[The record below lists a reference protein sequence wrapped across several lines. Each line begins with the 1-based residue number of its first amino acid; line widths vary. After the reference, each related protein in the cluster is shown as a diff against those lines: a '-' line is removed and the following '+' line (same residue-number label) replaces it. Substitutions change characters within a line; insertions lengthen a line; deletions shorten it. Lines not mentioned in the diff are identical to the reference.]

1 MYIMRKLKGGNNM
14 YGYFSFDGYLFHT
27 EVKRDEHERKA
38 MESLYC
44 AEL

>member
-1 MYIMRKLKGGNNM
+1 MRKLKGGDNM
-14 YGYFSFDGYLFHT
+14 HGYFSFDGHLFRT
-27 EVKRDEHERKA
+27 EAERDEHERKA